1 MNYAYGLSQINP
13 GHNAGK
19 RKSADYA
26 LRLDGIIPPIK
37 RGVCWRCRLAEQGSS
52 EPRREAEYTLDMSHF
67 DAITDRLLRADMIEY
82 GLTLNPML
90 KEDQQC

>member
-19 RKSADYA
+19 QKC
-26 LRLDGIIPPIK
+26 RLCPQTGWHYTAHK
-37 RGVCWRCRLAEQGSS
+37 TGVCWRCRLAEQASS

-67 DAITDRLLRADMIEY
+67 DAITDRLFRADMAEY
-82 GLTLNPML
+82 GLTLNQIL
-90 KEDQQC
+90 KEDKQC